1 MGTAGVQTVKD
12 KGTPVNGVAKPSG
25 ALPDARALMQA
36 KKSALPGSAEADD
49 LGLAQQSPAVQ
60 SAVRLAQVVN
70 LHIAGYS
77 LSAIGAALGCS
88 ADEVDRMLATDT
100 ARYVRNQPAL
110 RAYVRNWISQRY
122 TAMIEADYAQATD
135 KNDPKKLEHQDRVMR
150 MLGQMGKLHGAEAPT
165 QAEITVDAAPE
176 AVDKM
181 VTMLSAAM
189 GGGYDANVFDAEV
202 VEDAVNE
209 LEASTEAAG
218 HEVETAQPYD
228 EEWNSDD

>member
-1 MGTAGVQTVKD
+1 MGSVKD
-12 KGTPVNGVAKPSG
+12 KGAPANGVAVNGV
-25 ALPDARALMQA
+25 PDARALARA
-36 KKSALPGSAEADD
+36 KRSVLPGSADAGD
-49 LGLAQQSPAVQ
+49 LGMAQQSPEVQ

-88 ADEVDRMLATDT
+88 ADEVDRMLSTDT

-122 TAMIEADYAQATD
+122 TAMIEADYVQATD
-135 KNDPKKLEHQDRVMR
+135 SKHPKKLEHQDRVMR

-189 GGGYDANVFDAEV
+189 GGGYDANVFDAEIV
-202 VEDAVNE
+202 SETVDEAGQQVFEATVDSAKA
-209 LEASTEAAG
+209 LEQ
-218 HEVETAQPYD
+218 AQPYD
-228 EEWNSDD
+228 ESWSQDG